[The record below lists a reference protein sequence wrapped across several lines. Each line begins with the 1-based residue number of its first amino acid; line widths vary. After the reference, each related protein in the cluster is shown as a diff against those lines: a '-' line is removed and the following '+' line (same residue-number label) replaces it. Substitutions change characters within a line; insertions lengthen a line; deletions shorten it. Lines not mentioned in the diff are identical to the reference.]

1 MDGIKLSLPK
11 NYSRLGVEKQILAV
25 MDELESLGFDRDRAL
40 SGPELAFRALYSFN
54 AKTVVQV
61 FGLVQ
66 ILADNQPLPVRGAMY
81 RGVGKLWPDTS
92 DPSYR
97 KCNRLILEMRRKG
110 LVPYSWITDGSRAW
124 DKPSSWSGLA
134 DYAEAVGDSYRK
146 NLWER
151 QTDYIEVLV
160 EKDAM
165 SGIIRPVTREYDV
178 RLSPLRGNASET
190 FLWSIAEDW
199 KEIEKPIFVYY
210 LGDHDPSGLRIEK
223 DARRRLEAFCGRR
236 VNWERLAITSDDFAN
251 SQLLG
256 FPVKRKEAAAKWRP
270 YLEEFG
276 DRCVEVDAI
285 PAPEIR
291 ERVRSAIESHIDQ
304 SEWEA
309 LKRTEELERASVLEL
324 VRAIGN

>member
-1 MDGIKLSLPK
+1 MSLPS
-11 NYSRLGVEKQILAV
+11 NYSRLDRKGKMFAII
-25 MDELESLGFDRDRAL
+25 DELEAIGFDRYRSLDDVNWVVT
-40 SGPELAFRALYSFN
+40 ALYSFN
-54 AKTVVQV
+54 AATVVQV

-66 ILADNQPLPVRGAMY
+66 ILADNQPLSVRGAMY

-92 DPSYR
+92 DQSYR

-110 LVPYSWITDGSRAW
+110 LVPYSWIVDGSRAW

-134 DYAEAVGDSYRK
+134 DYADAVADSYRK
-146 NLWER
+146 DLWER
-151 QTDYIEVLV
+151 QSDYIEVLV

-190 FLWSIAEDW
+190 FLWSIAEEW
-199 KEIEKPIFVYY
+199 KEIEKPILVYY

-236 VNWERLAITSDDFAN
+236 VNWERLAITPDDFEA

-256 FPVKRKEAAAKWRP
+256 FPVTRKEAAAKWRP

-291 ERVRSAIESHIDQ
+291 ERVRLAIESNIDQ
-304 SEWEA
+304 GEWES
-309 LKRTEELERASVLEL
+309 LKRTEELERSSVLEM
-324 VRAIGN
+324 VRGLGGGGQ